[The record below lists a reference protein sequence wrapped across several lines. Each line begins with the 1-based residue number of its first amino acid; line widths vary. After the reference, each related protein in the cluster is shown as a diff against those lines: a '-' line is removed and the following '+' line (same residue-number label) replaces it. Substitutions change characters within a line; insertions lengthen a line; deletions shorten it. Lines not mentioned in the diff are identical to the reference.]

1 MRGKRA
7 SFFALA
13 WGFAEATLFFIVPDV
28 LLSWFALRSRK
39 SALLA
44 CLWAA
49 AGALLGGTALWFI
62 GSENPQPIQK
72 VFTYLPAITA
82 NMISDVRAQIAEI
95 GLVALFVGPLIG
107 TPYKIYAVE
116 AASMG
121 YGLGVF
127 LLISL
132 PARLLR
138 FVVVSVVAGTIAKAL
153 QPKLGRRHLRT
164 IHIVFW
170 LLLYGFYFSLMP
182 SMG

>member
-1 MRGKRA
+1 MPVKRG

-39 SALLA
+39 FALLA

-49 AGALLGGTALWFI
+49 AGALLGGTVLWFM
-62 GSENPQPIQK
+62 GNENPQPIRE
-72 VFTYLPAITA
+72 VFNYLPAITA
-82 NMISDVRAQIAEI
+82 NMISDVRAQIEEI
-95 GLVALFVGPLIG
+95 GLVALFVGPLVG
-107 TPYKIYAVE
+107 TPYKIYALE
-116 AASMG
+116 TASLG
-121 YGLGVF
+121 YGLGIF

-138 FVVVSVVAGTIAKAL
+138 FAVVSFAAGTIAKAL
-153 QPKLGRRHLRT
+153 QPKLSQRHLRT
-164 IHIVFW
+164 IHLVFW

-182 SMG
+182 SKG